1 MLAVQI
7 QRTGGPEVLEVV
19 DLPEPAPGPG
29 EILIRQE
36 AVGLNFI
43 DTYQRGGLYPM
54 SLPAVLGNEG
64 AGIVEAVGEG
74 VERFAVGD
82 RPGRKSVHLAE
93 FLDRAGELLVESL
106 GIGTVQRQPKSLSQ
120 ESDSCTAAA
129 PRERGSWRNCDLRQL
144 RPVTPIPCQSV
155 AKTFVDRVR
164 LLQRLK
170 QFHGVRGREE
180 ALRVGGNRC
189 ELGIDVSDTRGSAG
203 NAQVAYVCL
212 ERLRKQALDPCA
224 RDAIEGAA

>member
-19 DLPEPAPGPG
+19 DLPEPRPGPG

-74 VERFAVGD
+74 VERFQVGD
-82 RPGRKSVHLAE
+82 RVGYAGGAGGYAE
-93 FLDRAGELLVESL
+93 LRTYPATRAVKL
-106 GIGTVQRQPKSLSQ
+106 P
-120 ESDSCTAAA
+120 AAA
-129 PRERGSWRNCDLRQL
+129 PLTCAAGTNFSLPASISAR
-144 RPVTPIPCQSV
+144 
-155 AKTFVDRVR
+155 A
-164 LLQRLK
+164 
-170 QFHGVRGREE
+170 
-180 ALRVGGNRC
+180 
-189 ELGIDVSDTRGSAG
+189 ID
-203 NAQVAYVCL
+203 
-212 ERLRKQALDPCA
+212 
-224 RDAIEGAA
+224 